1 MPRYLDTGADSP
13 DDCLGTWLEREVVA
27 GIHAFR
33 AQFGFFS
40 YGALDPFA
48 NVLRAIGEDAAPIRL
63 VIGSNNGSLTQVD
76 LSRTWAILD
85 GLANAR
91 LTVVAYSNAMFHP
104 KVIHVVRNDDSQ
116 TAIVGSAN
124 LTGHGLALNVEASIS
139 VDSRDGDN
147 VALLNQ
153 IATAIDRWHDADVD
167 GVYAIS
173 GADDIRRLTA
183 ATLIDLPQPRLPA
196 LPEPT
201 QQGTALKAGRRS
213 RLWRPTTH
221 AVVPAGEVVAQA
233 QPTAATTAPL
243 RWCKKLVKSDAQQVT
258 GRTSPTA
265 ELRLTKSNHP
275 IDKRTYFRQTFFYP
289 TVWTS
294 EMRPRGRTYEIAD
307 VDFHVIFQG
316 RDLGV
321 YTLRVDHALHREAGQ
336 GNYVTALRWGSGLGR
351 KLRSRSYIDSWVVLE
366 HRADGTFSLRIEAVK
381 PAWAP

>member
-1 MPRYLDTGADSP
+1 MPRYLDTGAESP
-13 DDCLGTWLEREVVA
+13 DDCLGTWLEREVIA

-33 AQFGFFS
+33 AQLGFFS
-40 YGALDPFA
+40 YGALNPFA

-76 LSRTWAILD
+76 LSRTWAIFD
-85 GLANAR
+85 GLADAR

-116 TAIVGSAN
+116 TAIVGSGN
-124 LTGHGLALNVEASIS
+124 LTGRGLAFNVEASIS

-167 GVYAIS
+167 GVYPIS
-173 GADDIRRLTA
+173 SADDVRRLTA
-183 ATLIDLPQPRLPA
+183 ATLIDLPQPGLPT

-213 RLWRPTTH
+213 RLWRPT
-221 AVVPAGEVVAQA
+221 APAAVPAGAIVAPA
-233 QPTAATTAPL
+233 PPEPATAMIP
-243 RWCKKLVKSDAQQVT
+243 RWCKKLRSSDAQQVT
-258 GRTSPTA
+258 GRTSATA

-275 IDKRTYFRQTFFYP
+275 IDRRTYFRQQFFHP

-294 EMRPRGRTYEIAD
+294 EMRPRGRTYEITD
-307 VDFHVIFQG
+307 IDFHVIIHG
-316 RDLGV
+316 NDLGV
-321 YTLRVDHALHREAGQ
+321 HTLRIDHALHREAGQ
-336 GNYVTALRWGSGLGR
+336 GNYVTALRWGSELGR
-351 KLRSRSYIDSWVVLE
+351 QLRSHSYIDSWVVLE
-366 HRADGTFSLRIEAVK
+366 HRADGTFALRIEATK